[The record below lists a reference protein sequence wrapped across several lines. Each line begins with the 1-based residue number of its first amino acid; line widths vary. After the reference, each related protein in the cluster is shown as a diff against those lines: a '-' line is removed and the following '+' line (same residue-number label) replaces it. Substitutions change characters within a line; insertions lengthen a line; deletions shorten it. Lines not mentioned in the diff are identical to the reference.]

1 MAVWTTLRVRTRLPL
16 TSKAY
21 GCDGQRTSTVD
32 RRPSTRSVV
41 VGDAVAGR
49 LRKYERGVRGCPI
62 NLLKPFDEFRGR

>member
-1 MAVWTTLRVRTRLPL
+1 MDDSASSDE
-16 TSKAY
+16 TSIDVEGVY